1 MTEYL
6 GVIGNW
12 LALFWERFSE
22 REWVFATR
30 QMLAQFSAW
39 VWGPGAPIVGG
50 LLVLVAALIVARS
63 VRQALRQRN
72 HRPAHDWIEEHRGIE
87 SAGRW
92 RPSMGILHVRR
103 RAGIS
108 EALSRPQRLKKQK
121 RA

>member
-1 MTEYL
+1 
-6 GVIGNW
+6 
-12 LALFWERFSE
+12 
-22 REWVFATR
+22 
-30 QMLAQFSAW
+30 MLAQFSAW